1 MSVAREE
8 KAMRCQRVS
17 GHFGSSTTIARS
29 MDIADDQTL
38 DVVRELIYYVDVSDE
53 LDESIQAGL

>member
-1 MSVAREE
+1 
-8 KAMRCQRVS
+8 
-17 GHFGSSTTIARS
+17 